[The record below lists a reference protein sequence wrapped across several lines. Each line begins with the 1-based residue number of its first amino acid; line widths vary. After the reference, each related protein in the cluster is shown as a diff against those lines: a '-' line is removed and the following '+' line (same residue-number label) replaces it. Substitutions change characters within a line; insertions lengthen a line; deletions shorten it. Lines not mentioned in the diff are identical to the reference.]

1 MFRNYLLVTFRNL
14 WKNKV
19 FTLINILGLG
29 IALSVCIVAFFNHMF
44 SYEFDRTHENF
55 DQIYRIT
62 SFRDMEGREQ
72 EYGTVPSTLGLQIKN
87 DIPGVLRSARVQRS
101 RSPVKIGDNIF
112 PAMVIYA
119 DPEFTEIFTLP
130 LIHGASGSI
139 AETGNV
145 LVNETMAKTLFGKEY
160 AVGKAITIVNDR
172 NSEFSFTVAGVFKDF
187 PDNSSFRIDILV
199 NYNNFLQM
207 LETSDSDWKVFTT
220 AVFIQ
225 VPEKSMLSSVNA
237 NLKNYIP
244 VQNKARE
251 DFKICRFSFIP
262 LA

>member
-44 SYEFDRTHENF
+44 SHEFDRTHENF

-112 PAMVIYA
+112 PAMVI
-119 DPEFTEIFTLP
+119 
-130 LIHGASGSI
+130 
-139 AETGNV
+139 
-145 LVNETMAKTLFGKEY
+145 
-160 AVGKAITIVNDR
+160 
-172 NSEFSFTVAGVFKDF
+172 
-187 PDNSSFRIDILV
+187 
-199 NYNNFLQM
+199 
-207 LETSDSDWKVFTT
+207 
-220 AVFIQ
+220 
-225 VPEKSMLSSVNA
+225 
-237 NLKNYIP
+237 
-244 VQNKARE
+244 
-251 DFKICRFSFIP
+251 
-262 LA
+262 